1 MDAKKDI
8 ERAQKTDYDSLS
20 GRERKRNRG
29 SQEFKNYDEIIIL
42 WIRKQRVRGNSFST
56 FL

>member
-8 ERAQKTDYDSLS
+8 ERAKKTDYDSLS

>member
-1 MDAKKDI
+1 METMKEV
-8 ERAQKTDYDSLS
+8 ERAQKTDYGYVS
-20 GRERKRNRG
+20 GRDLKRNRG

-42 WIRKQRVRGNSFST
+42 LIRRQRVRGKLFSR